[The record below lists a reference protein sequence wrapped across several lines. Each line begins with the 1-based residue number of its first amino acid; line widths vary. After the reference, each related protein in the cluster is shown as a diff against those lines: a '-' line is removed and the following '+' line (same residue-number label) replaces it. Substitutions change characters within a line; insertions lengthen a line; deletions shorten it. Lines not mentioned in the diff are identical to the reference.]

1 MQYFIL
7 TLFLSFFLSF
17 LSSFVGKPV
26 NDHRGALTL
35 SHPMEHGTI
44 MTWNDMETVW
54 QHTYSALSAT
64 STTSASASSN
74 TLSAI
79 TSSTVKSSNH
89 PLLITEAPLTAK
101 KQREKM
107 AQIFFESL
115 HVPALY
121 ITPSSP
127 LALYASGRT
136 TGLVLECGE
145 GVTSATPIYEGFA
158 ISHGI
163 SRAEYGGAEIT
174 KQLSLLLRKAGVS
187 LHTTAEIETVR
198 SIKETSSYISSNP
211 SLEETMVL
219 EGRYR
224 PPTTVNE
231 TYRLPDG
238 TRLNL
243 GPELFRAPEILFRP
257 NLIGLEYP
265 GIADLVSLSIA
276 KSDLNLRA
284 SLLSNVL
291 LSGGTTTTK
300 GLGAR
305 MLQELRKNTAPD
317 VKVRIWAPN
326 DRTHLTWVGGSILAS
341 LSTFRSLWI
350 TKDTW
355 EEEGPNA
362 IHKVAI

>member
-1 MQYFIL
+1 MAIHY
-7 TLFLSFFLSF
+7 
-17 LSSFVGKPV
+17 SFVGKPV
-26 NDHRGALTL
+26 QDHRGALTL
-35 SHPMEHGTI
+35 HHPMEHSTI
-44 MTWNDMETVW
+44 TSWSDMETVW
-54 QHTYSALSAT
+54 SYTYSSLGSSSSSSS
-64 STTSASASSN
+64 STASSSSAN
-74 TLSAI
+74 TLSSI
-79 TSSTVKSSNH
+79 TTNPNGINPSNH
-89 PLLITEAPLTAK
+89 PLLVTEAPLTSK

-115 HVPALY
+115 HVPAVY

-145 GVTSATPIYEGFA
+145 GVTTATPIYEGYAVTHA
-158 ISHGI
+158 ISRG
-163 SRAEYGGAEIT
+163 EYGGAEVT
-174 KQLSLLLRKAGVS
+174 KQLSLLLRKAGVA

-198 SIKETSSYISSNP
+198 SIKETASYVAANP
-211 SLEETMVL
+211 SLEETMVI

-224 PPTTVNE
+224 PPTSSQE

-243 GPELFRAPEILFRP
+243 GPELFRAPEVLFRP
-257 NLIGLEYP
+257 NLVGLEYP
-265 GIADLVSLSIA
+265 GLSDLLSLSIA
-276 KSDLNLRA
+276 KSDLDLRT
-284 SLLSNVL
+284 SLLSNIL
-291 LSGGTTTTK
+291 LAGGTTTTR

-305 MLQELRKNTAPD
+305 LLTEVRKNTAPD

-326 DRTHLTWVGGSILAS
+326 DRTHLTWVGGSILGS

-362 IHKVAI
+362 IHRVAL